1 MTDFLAVLLYHL
13 CATCLLYFNYVKQI
27 GFAFV
32 IAEVG
37 FTTEMLGFWR
47 GFYDV
52 WILWKTFFSGWLHIP
67 YHRIAAEIP
76 SLINSNIPFPIYS
89 TTTTTTSSPYP
100 YSGSLS
106 FRM

>member
-37 FTTEMLGFWR
+37 FTTEMLGF
-47 GFYDV
+47 
-52 WILWKTFFSGWLHIP
+52 
-67 YHRIAAEIP
+67 
-76 SLINSNIPFPIYS
+76 
-89 TTTTTTSSPYP
+89 
-100 YSGSLS
+100 
-106 FRM
+106 